1 MSGEVLTEL
10 AGVADEFGRAHLGVW
25 GAAGED
31 ELPVSTEDGVEKGHL
46 LGETVVRLKVLRRDL
61 SLMMADER
69 EDPRADRMMA
79 FIQRVENEHSQST
92 SCLLKQSPSW
102 KSAERGCMRL

>member
-1 MSGEVLTEL
+1 MLTEL
-10 AGVADEFGRAHLGVW
+10 AGVADEFGRAHLGAW

-61 SLMMADER
+61 SSMVTIER
-69 EDPRADRMMA
+69 EDQWP
-79 FIQRVENEHSQST
+79 F
-92 SCLLKQSPSW
+92 
-102 KSAERGCMRL
+102 G

>member
-25 GAAGED
+25 SAAGED
-31 ELPVSTEDGVEKGHL
+31 KLPISTEDGVEKGHL

-61 SLMMADER
+61 SLMVTIER
-69 EDPRADRMMA
+69 EDQRADRMMA
-79 FIQRVENEHSQST
+79 FIPRVETEHSQST
-92 SCLLKQSPSW
+92 SCPWKQSPSW
-102 KSAERGCMRL
+102 KGAERGCIRL